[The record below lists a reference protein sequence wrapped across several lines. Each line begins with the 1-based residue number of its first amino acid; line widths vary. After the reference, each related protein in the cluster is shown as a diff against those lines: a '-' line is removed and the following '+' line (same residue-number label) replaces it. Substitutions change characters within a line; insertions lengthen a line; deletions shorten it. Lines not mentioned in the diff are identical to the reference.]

1 MPGALFVVCW
11 SSQWQRGDHK
21 QREMDDTFG
30 EFLIAGLTLNSA
42 QVNNCPTLKEKE
54 RRKEAVECRKER
66 KIGEGKK
73 HRTERRMKLHN
84 GLCCPPVPYDNL
96 PLL

>member
-1 MPGALFVVCW
+1 MSVGCW
-11 SSQWQRGDHK
+11 SSQWQCGDHK
-21 QREMDDTFG
+21 QREVDDTFG
-30 EFLIAGLTLNSA
+30 ECLIAGLTLNSA

-73 HRTERRMKLHN
+73 HRTKRRMKPHN
-84 GLCCPPVPYDNL
+84 GLCCPPVPYGNF